1 MAKKAEK
8 KGMSKEQGKQD
19 VQMMNCPMCGTKVP
33 ADAKECPKCE
43 EPFSEEAFSKA
54 RLSKSSKGFFW
65 AGLLL
70 MLAGGAIAFG
80 SWLYDLLGLD
90 FVGESSPGFGWYN
103 RLFALIGI
111 IILVI
116 GIIFLII
123 SLSKMEKQDIE
134 DMESSEEEE
143 QNQGG

>member
-1 MAKKAEK
+1 VANKAEK
-8 KGMSKEQGKQD
+8 KGKRKEQGKQD
-19 VQMMNCPMCGTKVP
+19 TQMMNCPMCGAKVP

-43 EPFSEEAFSKA
+43 EPFSPEAFTKA

-65 AGLLL
+65 AGVLL
-70 MLAGGAIAFG
+70 MLAGGAVAFG
-80 SWLYDLLGLD
+80 SWLYDLLELD
-90 FVGESSPGFGWYN
+90 FVGTSSPGFGLYN

-123 SLSKMEKQDIE
+123 SLSKMEKQDLE
-134 DMESSEEEE
+134 DIDIKE
-143 QNQGG
+143 NDQGG